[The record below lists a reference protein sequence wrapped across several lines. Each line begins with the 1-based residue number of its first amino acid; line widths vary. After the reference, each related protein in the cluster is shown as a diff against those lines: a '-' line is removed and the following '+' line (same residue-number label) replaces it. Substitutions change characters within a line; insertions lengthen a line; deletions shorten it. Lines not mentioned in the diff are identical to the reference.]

1 MSRSVCLLSFCVSR
15 RPHLLRD
22 LFTGRGTSFGYS
34 KMVSSRRRGRVC
46 RALVGFDTP
55 GQRVAATAKTVSN
68 IQLSRGTAAT
78 ATARAA
84 RRCWPFCCIIH
95 NSDPKLNNSS
105 VPIIRRQLGSAN
117 GTKKT
122 KGIAKQRRVCGNKK
136 RRWAK
141 VTRQRMRR
149 LTGHY
154 SIPFFCLCLLT
165 PSWMFE
171 EGSQKRKQARRRS
184 GCSVCG
190 GRSRLNYG
198 KFRRRA
204 ALRRVHDVPSC
215 HVTAMKMNQRRV
227 VPSRRLSYATL
238 VPGY

>member
-1 MSRSVCLLSFCVSR
+1 MGESGRRNSRNIHIHVRSRTWSSVSVVFEATAMSRSVCLLSFCVSR

-122 KGIAKQRRVCGNKK
+122 KGIAK
-136 RRWAK
+136 AK
-141 VTRQRMRR
+141 TS
-149 LTGHY
+149 L
-154 SIPFFCLCLLT
+154 
-165 PSWMFE
+165 
-171 EGSQKRKQARRRS
+171 RK
-184 GCSVCG
+184 
-190 GRSRLNYG
+190 
-198 KFRRRA
+198 
-204 ALRRVHDVPSC
+204 
-215 HVTAMKMNQRRV
+215 
-227 VPSRRLSYATL
+227 
-238 VPGY
+238 